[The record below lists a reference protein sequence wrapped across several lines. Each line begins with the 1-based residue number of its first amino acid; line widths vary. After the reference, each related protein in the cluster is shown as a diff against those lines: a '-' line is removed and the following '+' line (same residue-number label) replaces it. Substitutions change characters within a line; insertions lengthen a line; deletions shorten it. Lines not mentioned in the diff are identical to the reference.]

1 MAENLSI
8 GDVISKTVSYFAGHG
23 ISNPR
28 LEADLLLAKVL
39 GLPRVR
45 LYSAWDRVLTSAELQ
60 QYRELIAK
68 RVQGWPNAYL
78 VGKRAFLSWDFSVTP
93 AVLVPRPE
101 TEILVEAVYDR
112 VKSRTA
118 MSGVDVGT
126 GSGIIAITLAKL
138 LPQSTWVA
146 LDISPEA
153 LEVAEA
159 NAKNLG
165 VESQISFRLSDLLEP
180 YLSEQTRFDL
190 ILANPPYIP
199 TGELPSLAP
208 EVQKEPRQAL
218 DGGPDGLEVYRRLL
232 PQAAILL
239 NKDGL
244 IAVEHGFDQR
254 EPLEE
259 LFRREGLIPTPLK
272 DLSGAD
278 RVLIGQFGEGRST
291 ANNA

>member
-1 MAENLSI
+1 MPENLSI
-8 GDVISKTVSYFAGHG
+8 GDVIPKTVSYFAGHG

-39 GLPRVR
+39 NLPRVR
-45 LYSAWDRVLTSAELQ
+45 LYSAWDRVLTPAELQ

-112 VKSRTA
+112 VKSRQVV
-118 MSGVDVGT
+118 SGVDVGT

-138 LPQSTWVA
+138 LPQSTWIA

-153 LEVAEA
+153 LEVARV

-165 VESQISFRLSDLLEP
+165 VESRITFRCGDLLEP
-180 YLSEQTRFDL
+180 YLSEQMHFDL

-199 TGELPSLAP
+199 TGDLPSLAP

-232 PQAAILL
+232 PQAATLL
-239 NKDGL
+239 NKDGF
-244 IAVEHGFDQR
+244 IAVEHGFDQL
-254 EPLEE
+254 EPLEK
-259 LFRREGLIPTPLK
+259 LFRQEGLIPSPLR
-272 DLSGAD
+272 DLSGMD
-278 RVLIGQFGEGRST
+278 RVLIGQFSVERSID
-291 ANNA
+291 NNA

>member
-1 MAENLSI
+1 MPENLSI
-8 GDVISKTVSYFAGHG
+8 GDVIPKTVSYFAGHG

-39 GLPRVR
+39 NLPRVR
-45 LYSAWDRVLTSAELQ
+45 LYSAWDRVLTPAELQ

-112 VKSRTA
+112 VKSRQVV
-118 MSGVDVGT
+118 SGVDVGT

-138 LPQSTWVA
+138 LPQSTWIA

-153 LEVAEA
+153 LEVARV

-165 VESQISFRLSDLLEP
+165 VESRITFRCGDLLEP
-180 YLSEQTRFDL
+180 YLSEQMHFDL

-199 TGELPSLAP
+199 TGDLPSLAP

-232 PQAAILL
+232 PQAATLL
-239 NKDGL
+239 NKDGF

-254 EPLEE
+254 EPLEK
-259 LFRREGLIPTPLK
+259 LFRQEGLTPSPLR
-272 DLSGAD
+272 DLSGMD
-278 RVLIGQFGEGRST
+278 RVLIGQFSVERSID
-291 ANNA
+291 NNA